1 MNADAMWTA
10 FLGHQEKVLT
20 YNVRQQRLAQELSA
34 YINQQL
40 DTIWVTRFELADIGI
55 LEKTMGNIRD
65 LAKLSEEQ
73 LEMNVTTTEANLDMV
88 RELLQVTA

>member
-1 MNADAMWTA
+1 MNAEAMWLA

-20 YNVRQQRLAQELSA
+20 YNARQQRLSQELSK

-40 DTIWVTRFELADIGI
+40 DTIWETRLELADMGI
-55 LEKTMGNIRD
+55 LEETMGNVRD
-65 LAKLSEEQ
+65 LARLSEEQ
-73 LEMNVTTTEANLDMV
+73 LEMNVITTEANLDMV

>member
-1 MNADAMWTA
+1 MWLA

-20 YNVRQQRLAQELSA
+20 YSVRQQRLSQELST

-40 DTIWVTRFELADIGI
+40 DTIWETRHELADIGI
-55 LEKTMGNIRD
+55 LERTMGNIRD
-65 LAKLSEEQ
+65 LARLSEEQ
-73 LEMNVTTTEANLDMV
+73 LEMNAVTTEANLDMV

>member
-1 MNADAMWTA
+1 MWTA